1 MLERG
6 RSKLSHQAEKRL
18 VTAKQ
23 AAAYLGIGLYTLKKI
38 EYAGYLKPYR
48 TLGGHRRYSQEM
60 LDEYLEKSIGFS
72 YRRAASEGKN
82 LDSRPGSEK
91 GG

>member
-6 RSKLSHQAEKRL
+6 GLKLSHQAEKRL
-18 VTAKQ
+18 LTAKQ
-23 AAAYLGIGLYTLKKI
+23 AAAYLGVGLYTLKKI

-48 TLGGHRRYSQEM
+48 TPGGHRRYSRQM
-60 LDEYLEKSIGFS
+60 LDDYLEKSTGFS
-72 YRRAASEGKN
+72 YKRAASEGKS